1 MRLNFLEYL
10 GYGEDCGNGMRYKET
25 ACSTLHA
32 VNHIG
37 WGKKQPKGT
46 YATVCQN
53 SSADSGFS
61 GEPSRILPQQS
72 GKTPPTYTIGNYRQL
87 PKPYRLK
94 ASHLCTAPLKRLAS
108 SVITYLLRLFL

>member
-1 MRLNFLEYL
+1 VMCLMRLNFLEYL

-37 WGKKQPKGT
+37 WEKKQPKGT

-53 SSADSGFS
+53 S
-61 GEPSRILPQQS
+61 
-72 GKTPPTYTIGNYRQL
+72 K
-87 PKPYRLK
+87 
-94 ASHLCTAPLKRLAS
+94 C
-108 SVITYLLRLFL
+108 